1 MSLAALEAKIEK
13 EVTAYNQLQKE
24 YSKIVSG
31 RQTLES
37 QLKENELVQTVRIL
51 ILHATR
57 TTAAR
62 TVLTHINARKEFEL
76 LDDEATIYKMI
87 GPVLVKQEQ
96 AEAKTNVKK
105 RLDFIRSEINR
116 AEKQI
121 KDLDVKLEK
130 KKIELMSL
138 QTEFQKRKEA
148 ASA

>member
-37 QLKENELVQTVRIL
+37 QLKENELVQT
-51 ILHATR
+51 
-57 TTAAR
+57 
-62 TVLTHINARKEFEL
+62 EFEL

>member
-13 EVTAYNQLQKE
+13 EVTTYNQLQKE

-37 QLKENELVQTVRIL
+37 QLKENELVQT
-51 ILHATR
+51 
-57 TTAAR
+57 
-62 TVLTHINARKEFEL
+62 EFEL

-130 KKIELMSL
+130 KKVELMAL